1 MSNDDFDAY
10 AEHDKLQFVLSDRR
24 RKEPLTMAEAPTNTP
39 ETTPLNAFEQRIP
52 RKTLLQGA
60 VAASA
65 AAASLEL
72 LSRTGHAQTPES
84 ATTIFSIAA
93 TAEQLAVTFYTNG
106 VNNATALGLTGATLD
121 AFKAFL
127 IEEQIHLNFFVANG
141 GKPLT
146 GTFSFP
152 KGAATFTSLANFI
165 ATQQQ
170 LEGAFD
176 SAFIAAAYE
185 FAQMGMPDLTRI
197 ACQIAMIEEGHR
209 TVGRYVGGLDPAEE
223 LAFAPQLVA
232 TVGDAPAVLTAA
244 GYLSPVAGNTYTYA
258 AADFT
263 SAALAPVYANINNK
277 MPTHV

>member
-106 VNNATALGLTGATLD
+106 VNNAAALGLTGATLD

-146 GTFSFP
+146 STFSFP

-223 LAFAPQLVA
+223 NVFAPQLVA

-258 AADFT
+258 PADFT
-263 SAALAPVYANINNK
+263 TASLATVYANINNK

>member
-1 MSNDDFDAY
+1 
-10 AEHDKLQFVLSDRR
+10 
-24 RKEPLTMAEAPTNTP
+24 MAEAPTTTP
-39 ETTPLNAFEQRIP
+39 EETTPLNAFEQRIP

-60 VAASA
+60 VAVSA

-72 LSRTGHAQTPES
+72 LSRTGHAQTAPES

-93 TAEQLAVTFYTNG
+93 TAEQLAVTFYSNG

-121 AFKAFL
+121 AFKGFL

-146 GTFSFP
+146 STFSFP

-263 SAALAPVYANINNK
+263 SAALATVYANINNK
-277 MPTHV
+277 MPIHA